1 MTLANDSLTTTTNL
15 RITFSGILCVLLMV
29 CMAGCSS
36 AVQRSGTEQLLLSDA
51 VDRAIDQLDLSPLAG
66 RRVYLDTEFM
76 KAIKAST
83 FVNAQYIT
91 SSLRQK
97 MTTSG
102 CLIQPNRDTADYILE
117 ARIGALGSD
126 SMEVTYGIPSSNG
139 VTQAANLVT
148 GVPAIP
154 AIPEISVGKR
164 SGGIGIAKV
173 MLFAYHAETGTPVMQ
188 SGNAIA
194 RSDAK
199 DSWILGLGP
208 VTRGSVYDE
217 TRIAG
222 DRVKIP
228 FLKRRR
234 VAQRERDVTIR
245 DRHQF
250 IHPAVL
256 ERQLADAEAA
266 ESDVVAVSHEDGQE
280 QPAEDK

>member
-1 MTLANDSLTTTTNL
+1 MLSRSLIIAVVMGVITLAS
-15 RITFSGILCVLLMV
+15 
-29 CMAGCSS
+29 AGCSS
-36 AVQRSGTEQLLLSDA
+36 VVQRQGTEQLLLSDA
-51 VDRAIDQLDLSPLAG
+51 VDRSIDQLDMSPLAG
-66 RRVYLDTEFM
+66 RRVYLDTSYM
-76 KAIKAST
+76 RAIKSST
-83 FVNAQYIT
+83 FVNAEYIT

-102 CLIQPNRDTADYILE
+102 CLIQDNRDTAEYVLE

-139 VTQAANLVT
+139 VSQAASLMS
-148 GVPAIP
+148 GLAAIP
-154 AIPEISVGKR
+154 SVPEISVGKR
-164 SGGIGIAKV
+164 SGDIGIAKV
-173 MLFAYHAETGTPVMQ
+173 MVFAYHRDTGTPVWQ

-199 DSWILGLGP
+199 DSWVLGFGP

-222 DRVKIP
+222 NRFSLP
-228 FLKRRR
+228 FMRRNKSAKR
-234 VAQRERDVTIR
+234 AAELTIS

-256 ERQLADAEAA
+256 ERQLADAAAA
-266 ESDVVAVSHEDGQE
+266 ESDVQAASHEE
-280 QPAEDK
+280 AAAEAAEKK